1 MREKREQMMGKGY
14 QKDENKKTT
23 LHKRRTEF
31 EEIKILSIEHEACQR
46 DL

>member
-1 MREKREQMMGKGY
+1 MREKRDRMTGKQY
-14 QKDENKKTT
+14 QENEIKKTT
-23 LHKRRTEF
+23 LYKRRPEF